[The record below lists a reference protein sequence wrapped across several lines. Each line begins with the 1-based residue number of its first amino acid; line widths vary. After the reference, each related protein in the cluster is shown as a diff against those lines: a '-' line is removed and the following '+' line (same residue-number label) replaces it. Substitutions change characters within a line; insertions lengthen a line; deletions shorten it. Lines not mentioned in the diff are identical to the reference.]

1 MTLSSLAR
9 IGATGRGRISARL
22 VIEGWP
28 AEFVSDR
35 RMARSL
41 TDGRVRLH
49 GLDVSQI
56 AIGASADM
64 MRATLEADG
73 ITARIVDMGRLAG
86 ARHGEVTRSLLRG
99 PTVRTYLR
107 TTATPTATTLDVYS
121 TAGLPSSGV
130 VHIGTEAIRY
140 TGKTATTLTGCT
152 RGAWDTIPQAHYV
165 SDGEGLAD
173 AMVTDY
179 PLGVEG
185 RRAYLYILGEVPV
198 STAQLDSLGVL
209 RWRGVCAT
217 DVAWTDGVAEIQIDS
232 IARLLSQ
239 PVGGDL
245 VGPISI
251 RGIHFTPACPWQLRV
266 YGPSGALGRSAVVR
280 LVGFFESNREMCNAA
295 NALIDGALSAAG
307 ISLGTGASLRLQ
319 PTPSGYRLVYVTAT
333 SSPVAIYAEI
343 LANTPGEYVLPG
355 VPRPLQFRDGDGFPL
370 AIMGATW
377 TPSSDTMYTSDVTV
391 PSSRATI
398 GFFDRSGR
406 ERGAWE
412 SAANRRI
419 YLAGTVVPNPGDIIW
434 LSSDVGANY
443 YVESV
448 DLPTRS
454 VLLTHAAII
463 VRIEGSTEI
472 TVGRIIARGATV
484 VNFIANI
491 RDDSPTLANT
501 GAMPLIAPGEV
512 TWTADLE
519 TTLANTRITS
529 GRGFAAFDEA
539 EMREYVEPELRAVG
553 AYQGISLTG
562 ALRWAR
568 LSPALGTDGVDWDI
582 DDSAIIG
589 VPSVERSSRGVLSH
603 VVYRVGYDP
612 RTGEWDDRMLTFRD
626 VQTTSSVRTPVSLEI
641 AQRSTLSGSYYAFG
655 EDEHRGD
662 DWSRL
667 SRADVARIA
676 MTAFGMWGAPYM
688 AVTLVTDARYMD
700 ARIGDRVRLSSR
712 LVVGQDG
719 ESGIDAVGIVTAHK
733 TELGTGRTTIT
744 VLISTQ
750 TVAGYAPELPI
761 SSASHVSGTTWDFT
775 LDMTY
780 ASTPDARSYYRVGDA
795 VTIRQTDTPFAVSI
809 DGELMSVSASVV
821 RVTLTASWTDDD
833 EWTLGPRHSILYED
847 DARMLMFAFV
857 AGTAGEIVTSTTP
870 IAAKVF
876 S

>member
-1 MTLSSLAR
+1 
-9 IGATGRGRISARL
+9 
-22 VIEGWP
+22 
-28 AEFVSDR
+28 
-35 RMARSL
+35 
-41 TDGRVRLH
+41 
-49 GLDVSQI
+49 
-56 AIGASADM
+56 M

-73 ITARIVDMGRLAG
+73 ITARIMDMGRLAG

-121 TAGLPSSGV
+121 TEGLPSSGV

-152 RGAWDTIPQAHYV
+152 RGAWDTIAQAHYV

-185 RRAYLYILGEVPV
+185 RRAYLYIFGEVPV
-198 STAQLDSLGVL
+198 EAAQLDSLGVL

-217 DVAWTDGVAEIQIDS
+217 DVSCTDGVAEIQIDS

-245 VGPISI
+245 VGPVSI
-251 RGIHFTPACPWQLRV
+251 RGIHFTPACPWELRV

-280 LVGFFESNREMCNAA
+280 LVGFFQSDRELCNAA
-295 NALIDGALSAAG
+295 NALIDGALSDAG
-307 ISLGTGASLRLQ
+307 LNLGTGASLRLQ

-333 SSPVAIYAEI
+333 SSPVAIYAEV
-343 LANTPGEYVLPG
+343 LANTTGEYVLPG
-355 VPRPLQFRDGDGFPL
+355 VPRSLQWHDGDGSPL
-370 AIMGATW
+370 TIMGATW
-377 TPSSDTMYTSDVTV
+377 TPSPDTMYTSDVTV

-398 GFFDRSGR
+398 GFFHRGDR

-434 LSSDVGANY
+434 LSSDSVGRNY

-454 VLLTHAAII
+454 VLLTHAASII
-463 VRIEGSTEI
+463 RIEGSTEI
-472 TVGRIIARGATV
+472 TVGRIIAQSATV

-529 GRGFAAFDEA
+529 GRGFVAFDEA
-539 EMREYVEPELRAVG
+539 EMREYVEPELRAIG

-562 ALRWAR
+562 SLRWAR
-568 LSPALGTDGVDWDI
+568 MSPALVTDGVDWDI

-641 AQRSTLSGSYYAFG
+641 AQRSTMSGSYYAFSA
-655 EDEHRGD
+655 EERSGD

-676 MTAFGMWGAPYM
+676 MTAFGMWGTPYM

-744 VLISTQ
+744 ILISTQ

-775 LDMTY
+775 LDLTY
-780 ASTPDARSYYRVGDA
+780 ASTPDARRYYRVGDA

-809 DGELMSVSASVV
+809 YGEVVSVSASVV
-821 RVTLTASWTDDD
+821 RVTLNASWTNDD
-833 EWTLGPRHSILYED
+833 EWTLVPSQSSGYEPD
-847 DARMLMFAFV
+847 SRMLMFAFI
-857 AGTAGEIVTSTTP
+857 AGTEGEIVTSTTP
-870 IAAKVF
+870 IPAKVF